1 MTSTA
6 EILWGQLQ
14 QAGVVS
20 ASMPA
25 SPKIHSPWYV
35 RVMLGFSG
43 WIAALFL
50 LGFVVA
56 GLQFVIESTIATI
69 TLGGFALAAA
79 YAIFRSARNDFHEQ
93 FGLAVS
99 FAGQALLLYGLIRIV
114 DGHASAPWWA
124 ATGLQILV
132 ATVMPNFIQRL
143 VAGYVAVNTFAIAL
157 IPMGAQ
163 LVIPALV
170 TFVIA
175 VIWLHEFHWQR
186 WGSMVRPVGY
196 GLTLALVQ
204 LKGQLLFGHSLH
216 LSIYQRDEFQLLVPQ
231 WVAKLATGLLLIA
244 VVGYLLSRGDE
255 SWTSR
260 RMLVALLM
268 ANVIMAVSVEA
279 PGIATGF
286 IVILL
291 GFSYS
296 NSVLSGLGIAALLFY
311 VSAYYYTLQATLLT
325 KSEILAATG
334 ATLLLARW
342 VALKWIFSQEASSH
356 A

>member
-20 ASMPA
+20 ATMPA
-25 SPKIHSPWYV
+25 STKIHSPWYV
-35 RVMLGFSG
+35 RIMLGFSG

-56 GLQFVIESTIATI
+56 GLQFVIESKTASIA
-69 TLGGFALAAA
+69 LGGFALAAA
-79 YAIFRSARNDFHEQ
+79 YAIFRNARNDFHEQ

-99 FAGQALLLYGLIRIV
+99 FAGQALLLYGLV
-114 DGHASAPWWA
+114 KVVGWDASAPWWT
-124 ATGLQILV
+124 ATALQILV

-143 VAGYVAVNTFAIAL
+143 VAAYVAVNTLAIAL
-157 IPMGAQ
+157 IPMGVP

-170 TFVIA
+170 TLVIA
-175 VIWLHEFHWQR
+175 VIWLHEFHWQQ
-186 WGSMVRPVGY
+186 WGGMVRPVGY

-204 LKGQLLFGHSLH
+204 LKGQLLFGHTLH
-216 LSIYQRDEFQLLVPQ
+216 LFIYQREEFQLFVPQ
-231 WVAKLATGLLLIA
+231 WVAELATGLLLIA
-244 VVGYLLSRGDE
+244 VVGYLLSRGGE

-260 RMLVALLM
+260 RMLIALLM
-268 ANVIMAVSVEA
+268 ASVIMAVSLEA

-291 GFSYS
+291 GFSNS
-296 NSVLSGLGIAALLFY
+296 NKVLSGLGIAALLFY

-334 ATLLLARW
+334 ATLILARW
-342 VALKWIFSQEASSH
+342 VASKWVFSQEASSH